1 MKRSFFLSSYSV
13 TVRVRHEIAA
23 VHLHQVG
30 FDEKAGFAAS
40 AAAYHQHVFVPRR
53 LGVFGTV
60 GHHEPLGL
68 GENDVVLK
76 LRIDVRGD
84 ILGLAP

>member
-1 MKRSFFLSSYSV
+1 M
-13 TVRVRHEIAA
+13 HEVWLNEKPRLAA
-23 VHLHQVG
+23 
-30 FDEKAGFAAS
+30 AG
-40 AAAYHQHVFVPRR
+40 AAYHQHVFVPRR
-53 LGVFGTV
+53 LGVFGAV